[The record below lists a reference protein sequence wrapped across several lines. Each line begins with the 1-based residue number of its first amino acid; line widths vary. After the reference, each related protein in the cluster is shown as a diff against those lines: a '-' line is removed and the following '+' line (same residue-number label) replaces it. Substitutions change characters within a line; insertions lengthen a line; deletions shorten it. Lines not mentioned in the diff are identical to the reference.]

1 MILRSLALPSA
12 PKSNNHHYQSKVI
25 ACVYVDNHA
34 NAVNRLLIYYVKS
47 AVPFLLLSQWKFIH
61 DTNIADERGNQS
73 LQITQCYFQ
82 AVQSRYTNIYVI
94 NIAPST
100 LSKMIPHFVWCV
112 MITVP
117 TRRLYIYRQ
126 RSRETMRLI
135 ASVRPS
141 VCLTS
146 HNPKFASE
154 NSHYQSK
161 VFVCVSVISSAD
173 AIDRLLIFV
182 KMRFSSFKKCTI
194 FDWHYGDVCLA
205 VIIIFNIF
213 KVTS

>member
-94 NIAPST
+94 DIAPST
-100 LSKMIPHFVWCV
+100 LSKMISHFVWCV
-112 MITVP
+112 MITAWWMSKQYP
-117 TRRLYIYRQ
+117 QETIYLSTAKQ
-126 RSRETMRLI
+126 GDNSLGSVHL
-135 ASVRPS
+135 SVRPLITPNLHQRRVITNLRCLS
-141 VCLTS
+141 VCLW
-146 HNPKFASE
+146 
-154 NSHYQSK
+154 
-161 VFVCVSVISSAD
+161 SVAQMRSIS
-173 AIDRLLIFV
+173 F
-182 KMRFSSFKKCTI
+182 
-194 FDWHYGDVCLA
+194 
-205 VIIIFNIF
+205 
-213 KVTS
+213 